1 MENIIKEDKE
11 VLSTNIKKV
20 KSKTNP
26 NLKPNLKQTIN
37 NKNINYLILLLLIYI
52 IKFKLNDNLKSENIY
67 NQNKR
72 DDNLLKHRCL
82 TDIQDELEFNKRN
95 SKKKSNKQNN
105 FLKKILFTAD
115 GLKSSFKNDIS
126 IIFAYSVSIP
136 LSILHFVFAPNLLT
150 KIIGL
155 IIYSLLII
163 FETLNTSI
171 EATVDRIGLEYHV
184 LSKVAKDTATI
195 PSAIVSILIIIS
207 SCLLGYN
214 IYINY
219 MTWETN
225 YLNDNKKLIEKQ
237 KKKIYYCW

>member
-95 SKKKSNKQNN
+95 SKKKVIN
-105 FLKKILFTAD
+105 
-115 GLKSSFKNDIS
+115 
-126 IIFAYSVSIP
+126 
-136 LSILHFVFAPNLLT
+136 
-150 KIIGL
+150 KII
-155 IIYSLLII
+155 S
-163 FETLNTSI
+163 
-171 EATVDRIGLEYHV
+171 
-184 LSKVAKDTATI
+184 
-195 PSAIVSILIIIS
+195 
-207 SCLLGYN
+207 
-214 IYINY
+214 
-219 MTWETN
+219 
-225 YLNDNKKLIEKQ
+225 
-237 KKKIYYCW
+237 